1 MCGSLSVKVR
11 FRGKQRERKKK
22 PVGGVKYIDHAC
34 MHVWG
39 GAGIPLE
46 LQLTQTQKKHS
57 SMANTQSWD
66 SCAGTTSLGFF
77 SCARI
82 PPKYRPLARSQEG
95 IWDSIISAQSNPS
108 SGTCCQRSVHQTG
121 APCHLSLR
129 WTDFHF
135 GDDGRNTFPP
145 NQISFSR

>member
-1 MCGSLSVKVR
+1 MRTTGLRVR
-11 FRGKQRERKKK
+11 EFAEKSGRLTGKQRERKK
-22 PVGGVKYIDHAC
+22 PAGGLKYIDHAC

-66 SCAGTTSLGFF
+66 SCAGTTSLGFVFF
-77 SCARI
+77 SLSLCVHI

-95 IWDSIISAQSNPS
+95 IWDSIISTQSNTS
-108 SGTCCQRSVHQTG
+108 SSTCCQRWAYQTD
-121 APCHLSLR
+121 ARCHLSLSALDR
-129 WTDFHF
+129 Y
-135 GDDGRNTFPP
+135 
-145 NQISFSR
+145 SFWR